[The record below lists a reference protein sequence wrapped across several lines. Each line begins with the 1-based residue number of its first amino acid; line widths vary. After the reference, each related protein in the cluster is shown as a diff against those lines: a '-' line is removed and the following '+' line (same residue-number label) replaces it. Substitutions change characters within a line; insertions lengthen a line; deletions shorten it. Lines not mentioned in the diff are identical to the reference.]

1 MNMFFFMNL
10 SVIHMEK
17 KYCVDQTTHDKE
29 DGNTE
34 TKLWKLKD
42 DKGMF
47 KNENIPIK
55 TARTF

>member
-1 MNMFFFMNL
+1 
-10 SVIHMEK
+10 MEK
-17 KYCVDQTTHDKE
+17 KYCVDQTTYDKE

-47 KNENIPIK
+47 KSENIPIK